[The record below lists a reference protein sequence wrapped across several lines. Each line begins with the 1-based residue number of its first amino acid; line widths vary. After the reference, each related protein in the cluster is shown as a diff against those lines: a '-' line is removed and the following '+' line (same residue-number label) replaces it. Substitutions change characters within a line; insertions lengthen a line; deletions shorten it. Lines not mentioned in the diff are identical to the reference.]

1 VEEVEAAESERLM
14 ERARLG
20 PDTWPAADIAEVMTA
35 NAQVMES
42 AAQPPHEERPDLAEA
57 PPIPGSE
64 SDAALAAAWNQ
75 LLLGATPV
83 GSDQLYAEPLEEWA
97 TLFDEPRLSP
107 VQPEPEAEPMGA
119 VEPEREPE
127 PMVAVEPEPMGA
139 VEPEREPEPMVAVEP
154 EPTARPAPTS
164 LPAHTA
170 LPAPWSITAPDGD
183 PPMPTVW
190 PPMAPVYRASPPSPP
205 AAAQAQRPIASLL
218 ARTLGGSRGIAAGV
232 PATTSSFRPCGSC
245 GLPLSAQA
253 RFCR

>member
-1 VEEVEAAESERLM
+1 M

-20 PDTWPAADIAEVMTA
+20 PDTWLAADIAEVMTA

-127 PMVAVEPEPMGA
+127 PMVAVG
-139 VEPEREPEPMVAVEP
+139 P
-154 EPTARPAPTS
+154 EPTARPAP
-164 LPAHTA
+164 TA

-183 PPMPTVW
+183 PPTPTVW

-218 ARTLGGSRGIAAGV
+218 ARTLGGSRGIAPGV
-232 PATTSSFRPCGSC
+232 PATTSSVRPCDSC

-253 RFCR
+253 RFCRRCGTAQD

>member
-1 VEEVEAAESERLM
+1 MIESVTKSFCERCGTRYDLEVPLVEKKRRGLGLNVLRGARAVSETEPAVTALDPFLTVFRFCLGCRQYTCPPCWNDKAGSCASCTPFPDAPPARPRQVEEVEAAESERLM

-64 SDAALAAAWNQ
+64 TDAALAAAWNQ

-107 VQPEPEAEPMGA
+107 VQ
-119 VEPEREPE
+119 R
-127 PMVAVEPEPMGA
+127 
-139 VEPEREPEPMVAVEP
+139 
-154 EPTARPAPTS
+154 
-164 LPAHTA
+164 
-170 LPAPWSITAPDGD
+170 
-183 PPMPTVW
+183 
-190 PPMAPVYRASPPSPP
+190 
-205 AAAQAQRPIASLL
+205 
-218 ARTLGGSRGIAAGV
+218 
-232 PATTSSFRPCGSC
+232 
-245 GLPLSAQA
+245 
-253 RFCR
+253 